1 MLYFYEEYYKYR
13 QIQIQIQQDGELSE
27 GRVVAVVVAALLRVC
42 WPVGVRV
49 APVEQG
55 PGARAHQL
63 TAPSAATCPA
73 GPASCDELPAWFF
86 LGRGLVGFCNPV
98 NCEEV
103 GLFSWRGLLCEAGFF
118 QQ

>member
-1 MLYFYEEYYKYR
+1 M
-13 QIQIQIQQDGELSE
+13 
-27 GRVVAVVVAALLRVC
+27 AVVVAALLRVC

-49 APVEQG
+49 APVDQG